1 MSKSKKNK
9 TTPDQHNAFK
19 HQYEF
24 AVEKCG
30 HHVTAKTVAVKFKKP
45 ARWVYSAYYRG
56 GDAAKMEAI
65 TAEYARQISEFVKN
79 KGYEF
84 AVLSAAQ
91 IAK

>member
-9 TTPDQHNAFK
+9 TTPDMHNAFK
-19 HQYEF
+19 RQYEF

-65 TAEYARQISEFVKN
+65 TAEYARQIDEFIKDTSY
-79 KGYEF
+79 KS
-84 AVLSAAQ
+84 LMLAASR
-91 IAK
+91 IK